1 MLTKA
6 ALEQGVPI
14 LQVLREKA
22 QDPQIPTRSSRA
34 LRQFL
39 ELLDKW
45 HGLQDPLS
53 IAQLL
58 EKILQDTRYKEM
70 FQKQEAAAEIENRLA
85 NIEELIR
92 AAAESEE
99 RGEAI
104 SEFLDRASLASELDH
119 LDPAARVALMT
130 LHSAK
135 GLEFDVVFLAG
146 LEEGLFPHSQ
156 SMDSNADIE
165 EERRLCYV
173 GITRAKRKLFI
184 TWTPFRKSYG
194 PDAGFPAK
202 VSRFLSEIPRELVEG
217 LDTEEPEYFDQR
229 SKYKHRFHERQE
241 EYGTVLKYREERS
254 GARNEPLPQPKTIA
268 ELKAYI
274 QQKEQSGTTD
284 KENLKSGP
292 LFKAGVRVRHE
303 QFGDGI
309 VLSRERAGNEIKLT
323 VTFSRVGRKSL
334 IERYAK
340 LKAL

>member
-1 MLTKA
+1 
-6 ALEQGVPI
+6 
-14 LQVLREKA
+14 
-22 QDPQIPTRSSRA
+22 
-34 LRQFL
+34 
-39 ELLDKW
+39 
-45 HGLQDPLS
+45 
-53 IAQLL
+53 
-58 EKILQDTRYKEM
+58 
-70 FQKQEAAAEIENRLA
+70 
-85 NIEELIR
+85 
-92 AAAESEE
+92 
-99 RGEAI
+99 
-104 SEFLDRASLASELDH
+104 
-119 LDPAARVALMT
+119 
-130 LHSAK
+130 
-135 GLEFDVVFLAG
+135 
-146 LEEGLFPHSQ
+146 
-156 SMDSNADIE
+156 
-165 EERRLCYV
+165 
-173 GITRAKRKLFI
+173 
-184 TWTPFRKSYG
+184 
-194 PDAGFPAK
+194 